1 MFLSCGTVF
10 SFFSKNVLFR
20 RMARGAGGND
30 DLESKE
36 RAGSVSLNFIIDR
49 VPVVAR
55 SSG

>member
-1 MFLSCGTVF
+1 MSYLEGWH
-10 SFFSKNVLFR
+10 
-20 RMARGAGGND
+20 GAGGGGGG

-36 RAGSVSLNFIIDR
+36 RGGRVSLNFIIDR